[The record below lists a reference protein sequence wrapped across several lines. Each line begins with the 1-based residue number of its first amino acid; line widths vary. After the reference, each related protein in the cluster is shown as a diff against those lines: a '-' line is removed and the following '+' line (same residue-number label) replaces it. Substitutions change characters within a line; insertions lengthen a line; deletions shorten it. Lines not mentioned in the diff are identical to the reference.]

1 MNKTTYAFYLQSAIS
16 FAAAFLFVIGGIYFL
31 PVDGWIRAFLGLG
44 ALYLVTSSFSLAK
57 CVRDQQEDRAHEIR
71 VEAYR

>member
-1 MNKTTYAFYLQSAIS
+1 MTKTTYAFYLQSALS
-16 FAAAFLFVIGGIYFL
+16 FGTAFLFVIGGIYFL
-31 PVDGWIRAFLGLG
+31 PVDGWIRAFLCLG

-57 CVRDQQEDRAHEIR
+57 CVRDQQDIRAAEIR